1 MVQEIQDVTEKWF
14 KLANSAP
21 INTSSL
27 HQSVG
32 LYASTEFAINLL
44 QKKIPIP
51 GELDN
56 YTVMLIK
63 EMQCLFA

>member
-1 MVQEIQDVTEKWF
+1 MVQEIQEITEKWF

-27 HQSVG
+27 RQSVG
-32 LYASTEFAINLL
+32 FCASTEFAINLL
-44 QKKIPIP
+44 QQKIPIP

-56 YTVMLIK
+56 YIVMLIE
-63 EMQCLFA
+63 EMQ